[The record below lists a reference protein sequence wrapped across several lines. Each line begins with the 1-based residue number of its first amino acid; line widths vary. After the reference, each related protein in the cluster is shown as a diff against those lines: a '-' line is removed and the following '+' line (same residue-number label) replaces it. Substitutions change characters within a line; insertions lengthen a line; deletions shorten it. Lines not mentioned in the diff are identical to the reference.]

1 MAKLIVNA
9 DDFGYSEGVNHG
21 IISAHKNGIV
31 TSCTV
36 MANMPGFKHGM
47 KLIKENPTLKCGVHM
62 TLTCYKPILK
72 DHKTIVDENGN
83 FFRNPSEEVLK
94 NIDLEEVYREFKAQ
108 IEKVRERVEI
118 THLDSHHHVHCQEYL
133 RPVIER
139 ITNEYKLPIRK
150 SVDMIPI
157 EGIKYAQ
164 CLGSFYMDNAKEEY
178 FKEHLEELKAYEVID
193 LMCHPAFVDA
203 FLMGSSS
210 YNVQRAQEHKILTSE
225 KVKKLLDDNGF
236 ELINYSYF
244 NK

>member
-1 MAKLIVNA
+1 MVKLIVNA

-36 MANMPGFKHGM
+36 MANMPGFEHGM
-47 KLIKENPTLKCGVHM
+47 ELIKENPTLRCGVHM

-83 FFRNPSEEVLK
+83 FFRSLSEDLLK

-108 IEKVRERVEI
+108 IERVRERVEI
-118 THLDSHHHVHCQEYL
+118 THLDSHHHVHGTEFL
-133 RPVIER
+133 KPVIER
-139 ITNEYKLPIRK
+139 ISKEYKLPIRSALK
-150 SVDMIPI
+150 MTPI
-157 EGIKYAQ
+157 EGVDYAE
-164 CLGSFYMDNAKEEY
+164 CLETFYMGNVKEEY
-178 FKEHLEELKAYEVID
+178 FEEHLEEIKSHEVAD

-203 FLMGSSS
+203 FLLESSS
-210 YNVQRAQEHKILTSE
+210 YNTQRAKEHKVLTSK
-225 KVKKLLDDNGF
+225 KVKEFLKNNNI
-236 ELINYSYF
+236 ELVNYSYF

>member
-36 MANMPGFKHGM
+36 MANMPGFEHGM
-47 KLIKENPTLKCGVHM
+47 DLIKENPTLRCGVHM
-62 TLTCYKPILK
+62 TLTCYKPLLK
-72 DHKTIVDENGN
+72 DHKTIVDENGD
-83 FFRNPSEEVLK
+83 FFRRPSEEVLK

-118 THLDSHHHVHCQEYL
+118 THLDSHHHVHGQEYL

-139 ITNEYKLPIRK
+139 IASEYKLPMRQSSELSIDGVR
-150 SVDMIPI
+150 
-157 EGIKYAQ
+157 YAK
-164 CLGSFYMDNAKEEY
+164 CLGNFYMDNVKEEY
-178 FKEHLEELKAYEVID
+178 FEEHLAELNENEVTD
-193 LMCHPAFVDA
+193 LMCHPAFVDE
-203 FLMGSSS
+203 FLLGASS
-210 YNVQRAQEHKILTSE
+210 YNVQRAKEHKILTSQ
-225 KVKKLLDDNGF
+225 KVKKFLEDNGF
-236 ELINYSYF
+236 ELVNYSYF